1 MALSAGFAPYLPR
14 PRDETEEYRNLWMML
29 RDRREVERQYDRIA
43 SQRVGDRWRSRADF
57 VGSLYPLHL
66 EIQARDREAEERQRV
81 IEVAEEEARLAG
93 VALKAKASEDFL
105 ERMKGQP
112 ANVIASDPRTFSTT
126 STDALE
132 AGPPH
137 PSRQTFGA
145 LIDTVTGER
154 EEVNIPTAEYQRQI
168 KRDDERY
175 TRILDEE
182 FRPQPAP
189 KTSTETITIPDE
201 QGIMRPR
208 TLVSTTSFDPETNRW
223 TTTRKLQEYQ
233 GEPVIAGAPPTT
245 PVKRYTPTTTT
256 KEGYPVFRNVA
267 DPEDTF
273 IAYDEVLGT
282 IAAAKAGIED
292 LELGPIVSETA
303 RRTLLDAQVR
313 SRDPHVP
320 DDDTVVAILEKDFS
334 EAGFNSGAITGV
346 FHTLI
351 QTVNKLAGTGES
363 SRLALQRLSDSKV
376 LLLQTLSDE
385 RGRPGEGER
394 TRIENQI
401 GKLEGG
407 TFVAQETYFT
417 ELYALREM
425 LVDMVEYRL
434 KNLPAG
440 TDTTSRNE
448 QTSWRAMASAAEY
461 FANAVGLPS
470 ILGEVTTREYGQ
482 PVYQDPVL
490 RGSGINSFDDLPDVT
505 DVPQ

>member
-1 MALSAGFAPYLPR
+1 
-14 PRDETEEYRNLWMML
+14 
-29 RDRREVERQYDRIA
+29 
-43 SQRVGDRWRSRADF
+43 
-57 VGSLYPLHL
+57 
-66 EIQARDREAEERQRV
+66 V

-105 ERMKGQP
+105 ERMKEQP

-154 EEVNIPTAEYQRQI
+154 EEVNIPTAEYKRQADLDAE
-168 KRDDERY
+168 RDLALLKQQFE
-175 TRILDEE
+175 TPE
-182 FRPQPAP
+182 AP

-233 GEPVIAGAPPTT
+233 GQPVIAGAPSTT
-245 PVKRYTPTTTT
+245 PVKRYTPFTTT
-256 KEGYPVFRNVA
+256 KEGYPIFRNVA

-273 IAYDEVLGT
+273 IAHGEVLGT

-292 LELGPIVSETA
+292 PELARILGPES
-303 RRTLLDAQVR
+303 RRALLDAQVR
-313 SRDPHVP
+313 IQDPYVQ
-320 DDDTVVAILEKDFS
+320 DNDTVVAILEKDFN
-334 EAGFNSGAITGV
+334 EIGFDSGAITG
-346 FHTLI
+346 FFKGII
-351 QTVNKLAGTGES
+351 QTVNNLAGTGES
-363 SRLALQRLSDSKV
+363 SRLALQRLSDSQV

-394 TRIENQI
+394 TRIMNQI

-417 ELYALREM
+417 ELDALREM

-434 KNLPAG
+434 QNLPAG
-440 TDTTSRNE
+440 TDTTSQIE
-448 QTSWRAMASAAEY
+448 QTQWRAMASAAEY

-470 ILGEVTTREYGQ
+470 ILEEVTTREYGQ

-490 RGSGINSFDDLPDVT
+490 RGSGLNSLDDLPDVT